1 MRIVGDARD
10 EGPFFT
16 CGVRT
21 VAGSF
26 GGVVDFLI
34 DTGASYTLLR
44 LVDYRR
50 LGGDLSDLRPTKAE
64 KLTSLSGDIPC
75 RLFEAV
81 LLDFSGDGG
90 ATVEMDHI
98 FVPAEE
104 LWAPSLLGR
113 DFLRASGW
121 QLCYQPSDAKCE
133 LIAVTE

>member
-21 VAGSF
+21 LAGSF

-44 LVDYRR
+44 LVDFRR
-50 LGGDLSDLRPTKAE
+50 LGGHLSDIRPTRAV

-75 RLFEAV
+75 HLFGGV
-81 LLDFSGDGG
+81 LLDFSGDGE
-90 ATVEMDHI
+90 ATVEMDHV
-98 FVPAEE
+98 FVPTRE

-121 QLCYQPSDAKCE
+121 QLCYQPSAAKCE
-133 LIAVTE
+133 LIVVTQ